1 MRKSNAQ
8 SNAQKVDARD
18 FEVKRMRR
26 AGTQR
31 PLLITL
37 IALAVLLTAAL
48 IFGYVQNERE
58 ADRLREEQDR
68 LEDRTPLGEITT
80 AAPIVGTNGY
90 RLLADGKSYGL
101 GTFYFGD
108 ESLYGRGMTA
118 LEGSTNYN
126 LPSWRKMLT
135 DALRA
140 DYSNGLRGTVITL
153 VQTNTLTLAADVF
166 VRNATLN
173 GPDMLAVLA
182 PSDATAAAGAEAFGE
197 GYSFAAE
204 LEDCLRRM
212 REASPHCDILLV
224 VPCGTS
230 DGVAEVIL
238 ALAGH
243 YALRAVDLRT
253 HLTEDGLV
261 HPDGPHAG
269 YPTEAGH
276 IEIAAALKAELDAAI
291 AARYSSPELCE
302 PLYQGQE
309 N

>member
-1 MRKSNAQ
+1 MTAAQ
-8 SNAQKVDARD
+8 RN
-18 FEVKRMRR
+18 
-26 AGTQR
+26 
-31 PLLITL
+31 LIIVL
-37 IALAVLLTAAL
+37 IVLAVLLTAAL
-48 IFGYVQNERE
+48 GVGYAINLRE
-58 ADRLREEQDR
+58 TERLRDEQSR

-80 AAPIVGTNGY
+80 PAPIVGTNGY

-108 ESLYGRGMTA
+108 ETLYGRGMTEI
-118 LEGSTNYN
+118 EGSTNYN

-135 DALRA
+135 DELRA
-140 DYSNGLRGTVITL
+140 AYGGGLGGTVITL
-153 VQTNTLTLAADVF
+153 VQTNTLTLAAEVF
-166 VRNATLN
+166 ARNATLN

-182 PSDATAAAGAEAFGE
+182 PSDATAKAGAAAHGE

-204 LEDCLRRM
+204 LEGCLRKM
-212 REASPHCDILLV
+212 REASPHCDILLA
-224 VPCGTS
+224 VPYNAS
-230 DGVAEVIL
+230 AEVAEAIL

-243 YALRAVDLRT
+243 YSLRAVDLRT
-253 HLTEDGLV
+253 LLAEDGLV

-276 IEIAAALKAELDAAI
+276 VAMAAALKAEIDAA
-291 AARYSSPELCE
+291 ALLRYTSPEIGE